1 MMTPRDQ
8 PLNPDRIVPG
18 VSDPASNSPVNTAIS
33 PFDPVTIGPLTLRNR
48 FIKSGA
54 NEAMCLDGKPTRAL
68 LRHHSDLAR
77 GGVGMTTVAYVA
89 VAPEARTLP
98 NQIWMRPEILPDLR
112 ALTQAVHDNGA
123 AISAQI
129 THGGSFVTGMKVK
142 GRTISSSSGFN
153 PAGMLKGNFLQ
164 RAMTGADMERVTAE
178 FVAAARLARDA
189 GFDAVELHMG
199 HGYLLNQFISPLSNR
214 REDEYGGS
222 PENRV
227 RFPARV
233 LAAVK
238 EAVGDTTA
246 VLAKIN
252 VADGTRRGATVED
265 GVVTARALQAAG
277 ADMLVLSGGRNVE
290 STWFMFGSRMNREEI
305 SRVLREQGEWLTSL
319 MMKVAASSEP
329 AVEFREMYFLE
340 YSRRIRAAV
349 ELPLA
354 YLGGIKSLAN
364 AQQAVAEGF
373 DCVVLARALLHDPAL
388 VNKFRSGELTQSGCD
403 NCNGCVAYI
412 YHPAGTRCIRNPPND
427 LAENRIPAS
436 AGTGT

>member
-1 MMTPRDQ
+1 MPQAT
-8 PLNPDRIVPG
+8 LTHIRITG
-18 VSDPASNSPVNTAIS
+18 NNMNTADS
-33 PFDPVTIGPLTLRNR
+33 PFDPITIGPLTLRNR

-54 NEAMCLDGKPTRAL
+54 NEAMCMDGFPTKAL
-68 LRHHSDLAR
+68 VKHHSDLAR
-77 GGVGMTTVAYVA
+77 GGVGMTTVAYMA

-98 NQIWMRPEILPDLR
+98 NQIWMRSKILPDLR
-112 ALTQAVHDNGA
+112 ALTDAVHAEGA

-153 PAGMLKGNFLQ
+153 PAGALKGNFLQ
-164 RAMTGADMERVTAE
+164 RAMNETDMKRVIEE

-222 PENRV
+222 AENRV

-252 VADGTRRGATVED
+252 VADGTRRGAKIED
-265 GVVTARALQAAG
+265 GIITAQALQAAG

-290 STWFMFGSRMNREEI
+290 STWFMFGSRMNRQEI
-305 SRVLREQGEWLTSL
+305 IKVLKQQGDWLTAWA
-319 MMKVAASSEP
+319 MKGAAASEP
-329 AVEFREMYFLE
+329 DITFKEMYFLE
-340 YSRRIRAAV
+340 YSRKIRAAV

-364 AQQAVAEGF
+364 AEQAVAEGF
-373 DCVVLARALLHDPAL
+373 ECVVAARALIHDPAL
-388 VNKFRSGELTQSGCD
+388 VNKFRSGELTESGCD

-412 YHPAGTRCIRNPPND
+412 YHPAGTRCVYHPPND
-427 LAENRIPAS
+427 LTLNKVVAS
-436 AGTGT
+436 APE

>member
-1 MMTPRDQ
+1 MRA
-8 PLNPDRIVPG
+8 
-18 VSDPASNSPVNTAIS
+18 VSNKRLGNAGMNAATS

-54 NEAMCLDGKPTRAL
+54 NEAMCMDGRPTRAL
-68 LRHHSDLAR
+68 VRHHRELAQ
-77 GGVGMTTVAYVA
+77 GGIGMTTVAYMA

-98 NQIWMRPEILPDLR
+98 NQIWMHPDILPDLR
-112 ALTQAVHDNGA
+112 ALTDAVHGEGA

-142 GRTISSSSGFN
+142 GRTISSSGGLN

-164 RAMTGADMERVTAE
+164 RAMTETDMERVTAE
-178 FVAAARLARDA
+178 FVTAARLARDA

-214 REDEYGGS
+214 RRDEYGGS
-222 PENRV
+222 ALNRV

-238 EAVGDTTA
+238 QAVGDTTA

-252 VADGTRRGATVED
+252 VADGIRRGASVED
-265 GVVTARALQAAG
+265 GVVTAKALQECG

-290 STWFMFGSRMNREEI
+290 STWFMFGSRMNRGEMGK
-305 SRVLREQGEWLTSL
+305 VLKQQGEWLTAL
-319 MMKVAASSEP
+319 MMKAAASSEP
-329 AVEFREMYFLE
+329 DIRFREMYFLD
-340 YSRRIRAAV
+340 YSRKIREAV

-364 AQQAVAEGF
+364 AEQAMVEGF

-388 VNKFRSGELTQSGCD
+388 VNKFRSGELAESGCD

-412 YHPAGTRCIRNPPND
+412 YHPAGTRCIRNPPNE
-427 LAENRIPAS
+427 LAPNRIRAS
-436 AGTGT
+436 ASG

>member
-1 MMTPRDQ
+1 MQAT
-8 PLNPDRIVPG
+8 
-18 VSDPASNSPVNTAIS
+18 TS

-54 NEAMCLDGKPTRAL
+54 NEAMSFEGVPTRAL
-68 LRHHSDLAR
+68 LRHHRDLAR
-77 GGVGMTTVAYVA
+77 GGVGMTTVAYMA
-89 VAPEARTLP
+89 VAPEARTLA
-98 NQIWMRPEILPDLR
+98 NQIWMRPAILPDLR
-112 ALTQAVHDNGA
+112 ALTAAVHAEGA

-142 GRTISSSSGFN
+142 GRTISSSAGFN
-153 PAGMLKGNFLQ
+153 AAGMLKGNFLQ
-164 RAMTGADMERVTAE
+164 RAMTEADMTRVTNE
-178 FVAAARLARDA
+178 FVIAARLARDA

-214 REDEYGGS
+214 REDEYGGTA
-222 PENRV
+222 ENRV

-233 LAAVK
+233 LAAVQQ
-238 EAVGDTTA
+238 AVGDTTA

-252 VADGTRRGATVED
+252 VADGTRRGAKVED
-265 GVVTARALQAAG
+265 GIVTARALQAAG

-305 SRVLREQGEWLTSL
+305 GRVLRQQGDWLTAL

-329 AVEFREMYFLE
+329 EVTFKEMYFLE
-340 YSRRIRAAV
+340 YSRKIRAAV

-364 AQQAVAEGF
+364 AEQAVAEGF

-388 VNKFRSGELTQSGCD
+388 VNKFRSGELSASGCD

-412 YHPAGTRCIRNPPND
+412 YHPAGTRCVRNPPNE
-427 LAENRIPAS
+427 LALNRIAAS
-436 AGTGT
+436 ALD

>member
-1 MMTPRDQ
+1 MC
-8 PLNPDRIVPG
+8 
-18 VSDPASNSPVNTAIS
+18 AAIS
-33 PFDPVTIGPLTLRNR
+33 PFDPVTVGPLALRNR

-54 NEAMCLDGKPTRAL
+54 NEAMCLDGRPTKAL
-68 LRHHSDLAR
+68 VRHHSALAR
-77 GGVGMTTVAYVA
+77 GGVGMTTVAYMA
-89 VAPEARTLP
+89 VAQQGRTLP
-98 NQIWMRPEILPDLR
+98 NQIWMRPDILPDLK
-112 ALTQAVHDNGA
+112 ALTTAVHSGGA

-142 GRTISSSSGFN
+142 GRTLSASSGFN

-164 RAMTGADMERVTAE
+164 RAMTGADMDRVIVE
-178 FVAAARLARDA
+178 FVAAAELARDA

-214 REDEYGGS
+214 REDEYGGAAD
-222 PENRV
+222 NRV

-238 EAVGDTTA
+238 RAVGETTA

-265 GVVTARALQAAG
+265 AIVTARALEAAG
-277 ADMLVLSGGRNVE
+277 ADMLVLSGGRNLE

-305 SRVLREQGEWLTSL
+305 GKVLRQQGQWLTAL
-319 MMKVAASSEP
+319 AMKSAASREP
-329 AVEFREMYFLE
+329 DIRFREMYFLD

-349 ELPLA
+349 QLPLA
-354 YLGGIKSLAN
+354 YLGGMKSLAN
-364 AQQAVAEGF
+364 AEQAMAEGF
-373 DCVVLARALLHDPAL
+373 ECVVMARALLHDPAL
-388 VNKFRSGELTQSGCD
+388 VNKFRSGELAESGCD

-412 YHPAGTRCIRNPPND
+412 YHPAGTRCVMSPPND
-427 LAENRIPAS
+427 PALNRIPA
-436 AGTGT
+436 AAIE

>member
-1 MMTPRDQ
+1 M
-8 PLNPDRIVPG
+8 
-18 VSDPASNSPVNTAIS
+18 NTASS
-33 PFDPVTIGPLTLRNR
+33 PFEPVTIGPLTLRNR

-54 NEAMCLDGKPTRAL
+54 NEAMCLDGRPTRAL
-68 LRHHSDLAR
+68 LQHHSELAR
-77 GGVGMTTVAYVA
+77 GGVGMTTVAYMA
-89 VAPEARTLP
+89 VAPEGRTLP
-98 NQIWMRPEILPDLR
+98 NQIWMRPDILPDLQ
-112 ALTQAVHDNGA
+112 ALTAAVHAGGA

-142 GRTISSSSGFN
+142 GRTISSSGGFN

-164 RAMTGADMERVTAE
+164 RAMNAADMERVSAE
-178 FVAAARLARDA
+178 FVAAARLAREA

-214 REDEYGGS
+214 RQDEYGGS

-238 EAVGDTTA
+238 QAVGDTTA

-252 VADGTRRGATVED
+252 VADGTRRGASVED
-265 GVVTARALQAAG
+265 GVVTAQALQAAG

-290 STWFMFGSRMNREEI
+290 STWFMFGSKMNREEI
-305 SRVLREQGEWLTSL
+305 SRVLRQQGDWLTAL
-319 MMKVAASSEP
+319 MMKAAASREP
-329 AVEFREMYFLE
+329 DISFREMYFLE

-364 AQQAVAEGF
+364 AEQAVAEGF

-388 VNKFRSGELTQSGCD
+388 VNKFRSGELAESGCD

-427 LAENRIPAS
+427 LAANRIPAS
-436 AGTGT
+436 AGAVS